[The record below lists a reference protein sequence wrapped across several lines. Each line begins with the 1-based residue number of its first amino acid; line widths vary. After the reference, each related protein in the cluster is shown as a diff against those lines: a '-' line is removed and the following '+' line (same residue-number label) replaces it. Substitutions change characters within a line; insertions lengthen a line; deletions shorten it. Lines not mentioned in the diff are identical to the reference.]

1 MRNISIVCVG
11 RLKEQFLRNACAEY
25 SKRLGVF
32 CKLTITE
39 VLEERLTDNP
49 SPAQIKAA
57 ISAEGR
63 RILTKIDGKPT
74 CIALCIE
81 GSAMNSVE
89 FAHYIEDMSV
99 RGRPDVALIIGGSWG
114 LSDEVKAAADLRLS
128 LSKMTFPHQ
137 LTRVILLEQLYR
149 TYQIISGGRY
159 HK

>member
-1 MRNISIVCVG
+1 MRNISIICVG
-11 RLKEQFLRNACAEY
+11 RLKEPFLRDACAEY
-25 SKRLGVF
+25 AKRLSGF
-32 CKLTITE
+32 CKLTVTE
-39 VLEERLTDNP
+39 VLEERLPDNP

-57 ISAEGR
+57 ILAEGR

-81 GSAMNSVE
+81 GSAMSSDE
-89 FAHYIEDMSV
+89 FAHYLEDISV
-99 RGRPDVALIIGGSWG
+99 RGRPDVALLIGGSWG
-114 LSDEVKAAADLRLS
+114 LSHEVKAAVDLRLP

-149 TYQIISGGRY
+149 AYQIISGGRY